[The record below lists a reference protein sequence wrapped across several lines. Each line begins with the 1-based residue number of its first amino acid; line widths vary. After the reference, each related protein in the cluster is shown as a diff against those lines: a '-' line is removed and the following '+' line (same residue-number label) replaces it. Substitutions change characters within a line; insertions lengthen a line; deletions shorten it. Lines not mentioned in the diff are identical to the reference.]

1 MNDRKTF
8 VCEFCGTEYTA
19 KTYLQYMYSDELT
32 ECQYNQSHKSPGDCI
47 KVLKA
52 LVVELRNRVSRTE
65 LYPGKIG

>member
-19 KTYLQYMYSDELT
+19 KTYLQYMYSDDLT

-47 KVLKA
+47 KGLKTMIDDIG
-52 LVVELRNRVSRTE
+52 SRR
-65 LYPGKIG
+65 IV